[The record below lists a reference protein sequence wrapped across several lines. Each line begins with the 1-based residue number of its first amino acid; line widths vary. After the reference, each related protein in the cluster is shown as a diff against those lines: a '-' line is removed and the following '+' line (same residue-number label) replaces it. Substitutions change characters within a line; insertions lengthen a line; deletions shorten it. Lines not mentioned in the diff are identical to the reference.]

1 MTAPTHVI
9 GGIATMAFVSLLV
22 PAYNLNFTH
31 LLIGAIASMLPDI
44 DNPRSFIGRIF
55 FFISTPLDR
64 RYGHRTMTHSF
75 LALFGIAMIVYLLQ
89 YLYTH
94 SLSGPISLS
103 STVMLAYF
111 SHLFFDSMTKQGI
124 QAYYPSRIWGVFP
137 KRASW
142 RIRTGSRIE
151 LLYFFIFTGC
161 ALVFLPL
168 GQSGVVKT
176 FNRLFN
182 ASGVEIRLKEFDV
195 KKQKAALG
203 FTTEQIDS
211 LLKSGA
217 IDPKQAQE
225 LNAKLLEVQ
234 VQEER
239 FKGDQGIYE

>member
-1 MTAPTHVI
+1 
-9 GGIATMAFVSLLV
+9 
-22 PAYNLNFTH
+22 
-31 LLIGAIASMLPDI
+31 
-44 DNPRSFIGRIF
+44 
-55 FFISTPLDR
+55 
-64 RYGHRTMTHSF
+64 
-75 LALFGIAMIVYLLQ
+75 
-89 YLYTH
+89 
-94 SLSGPISLS
+94 
-103 STVMLAYF
+103 
-111 SHLFFDSMTKQGI
+111 
-124 QAYYPSRIWGVFP
+124 
-137 KRASW
+137 
-142 RIRTGSRIE
+142 
-151 LLYFFIFTGC
+151 
-161 ALVFLPL
+161 VFLPL